1 MTKIQLRWS
10 VLEQMYRVHISCH
23 SDADS
28 QRVQSSDP
36 PARLGVVCACAS
48 LAGVRGAAV
57 NKGGQEHDVLAPRS
71 QNFVSSD
78 ISIKSGT
85 KFGRRGGLEEQSS
98 SLAGFYKKCNNE
110 N

>member
-1 MTKIQLRWS
+1 MTKNQLRLS
-10 VLEQMYRVHISCH
+10 VLEQIYRVHISSH

-28 QRVQSSDP
+28 LRVQSSDP

-71 QNFVSSD
+71 QIPELRLLGHLDQVWD
-78 ISIKSGT
+78 PVWQA
-85 KFGRRGGLEEQSS
+85 GRAGG
-98 SLAGFYKKCNNE
+98 AV
-110 N
+110 

>member
-1 MTKIQLRWS
+1 MTKNQLRWS
-10 VLEQMYRVHISCH
+10 VLEQMYCVHIS

-28 QRVQSSDP
+28 LRVQSSDP

-71 QNFVSSD
+71 QIPELRLLGHLDQVWD
-78 ISIKSGT
+78 PVWQA
-85 KFGRRGGLEEQSS
+85 GRAGG
-98 SLAGFYKKCNNE
+98 AV
-110 N
+110 